1 MTIRFKLIMLAI
13 AAILLV
19 NSLLSLAGV
28 QYVDAVWMKE
38 IQDRVQVSLKSAR
51 SAYDNDEQRI
61 VSFLQATSLDHT
73 LSAAVG
79 QQGESAIRRA
89 MDRVQA
95 AGHMDFVT
103 LLDRQAVVRYRPA
116 NPSRKG
122 DSLTNL
128 SLVRQATQ
136 SGQTAFGTI
145 ILSAA
150 ELAAEGPDL
159 PQKARFRLLPTPAA
173 KPTQEQQRTDGMLMA
188 AVVPIYDDQRSI
200 VGWLLGGNLLN
211 RRDEIVDRIKRDV
224 FVEQVPDDGIMG
236 TVTIFQDDLRVA
248 TNVMDNDG
256 NRAVGT
262 RVSPPVYA
270 EVIEQ
275 GRVWSAQAFVVNDW
289 YITAYQPIRNPDK
302 QVIGALY
309 VGLPRAPYVR
319 QRNTIVAVFL
329 SAVLVTT
336 VVTLAVL
343 WLVTNWVLRPFLA
356 CRHV

>member
-38 IQDRVQVSLKSAR
+38 IQDRVRVSLKSAQ

-79 QQGESAIRRA
+79 QQGEWAITHA

-116 NPSRKG
+116 NPSQKG

-128 SLVRQATQ
+128 SLVRQALQ

-173 KPTQEQQRTDGMLMA
+173 KATQEQQRTDGMLMA
-188 AVVPIYDDQRSI
+188 AVVPIYDDQRRI

-211 RRDEIVDRIKRDV
+211 RRSDCC
-224 FVEQVPDDGIMG
+224 
-236 TVTIFQDDLRVA
+236 
-248 TNVMDNDG
+248 
-256 NRAVGT
+256 
-262 RVSPPVYA
+262 VSG
-270 EVIEQ
+270 VIR
-275 GRVWSAQAFVVNDW
+275 GRVLAA
-289 YITAYQPIRNPDK
+289 ARA
-302 QVIGALY
+302 GA
-309 VGLPRAPYVR
+309 GKR
-319 QRNTIVAVFL
+319 
-329 SAVLVTT
+329 
-336 VVTLAVL
+336 
-343 WLVTNWVLRPFLA
+343 
-356 CRHV
+356 